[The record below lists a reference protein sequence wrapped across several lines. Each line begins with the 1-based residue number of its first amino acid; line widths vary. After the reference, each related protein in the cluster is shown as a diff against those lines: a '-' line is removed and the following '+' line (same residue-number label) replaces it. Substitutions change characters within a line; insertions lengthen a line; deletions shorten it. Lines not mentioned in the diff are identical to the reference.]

1 MILTTSTKFEAPQ
14 PLTIKSPFYTM
25 STNFSCTTDGLDY
38 NEADYAHSV
47 FEKIA
52 DFANIALKCVD
63 PRVTLLMRMDV
74 DAGSDNASSQTDLP
88 QQEESSTPHETQES
102 PYAGVVTYAE
112 YKASVENMRAAAEV
126 VAQRRAEVAAAEAR
140 LESAQVLTAMWKGK
154 IGAADGPLLPT
165 AIFFFGCGVLAT
177 YAAFAYG
184 KDFRIPPLNT
194 GPILQ
199 SLQTQF
205 MTILKMSF

>member
-1 MILTTSTKFEAPQ
+1 
-14 PLTIKSPFYTM
+14 M

-74 DAGSDNASSQTDLP
+74 DAGSENTGSQTDLP
-88 QQEESSTPHETQES
+88 ASPSKQDESSTSEKVEDN
-102 PYAGVVTYAE
+102 PYAGIVTYAE
-112 YKASVENMRAAAEV
+112 YKASLENMRAATEA

-154 IGAADGPLLPT
+154 IGATDSPLLPT
-165 AIFFFGCGVLAT
+165 AIFFFGCGVLTT

-184 KDFRIPPLNT
+184 KEFRMSQPV

-199 SLQTQF
+199 SLQTQL
-205 MTILKMSF
+205 MTVLKMSF